1 MILARFF
8 FPKLKL
14 RQRFKFLR
22 CHNSRAKG
30 TYAVRI
36 RINGKAMTPSR
47 T

>member
-1 MILARFF
+1 MILARFSP
-8 FPKLKL
+8 PKPKL
-14 RQRFKFLR
+14 RQHFKFLR
-22 CHNSRAKG
+22 CHNSWAMG